1 MKKSSRIDLPSPK
14 NKNPAH
20 NKTEWLDAH
29 LLSLCASA
37 NEITRTTAH
46 THTGDVV
53 VGADPLRQ
61 EPVADLPGEDRRT
74 LPLVLRDLGDHLRSG
89 DPRLAAAYGPGP
101 YGAGLVISAQDLA
114 HAAVGHLGGKQKTQI
129 TYIIYDY
136 WRNF

>member
-1 MKKSSRIDLPSPK
+1 MWQIQSCP
-14 NKNPAH
+14 
-20 NKTEWLDAH
+20 
-29 LLSLCASA
+29 
-37 NEITRTTAH
+37 RTYA
-46 THTGDVV
+46 GDVV

-89 DPRLAAAYGPGP
+89 DPRLAAAYRSRS
-101 YGAGLVISAQDLA
+101 YGASLIISTQDLA